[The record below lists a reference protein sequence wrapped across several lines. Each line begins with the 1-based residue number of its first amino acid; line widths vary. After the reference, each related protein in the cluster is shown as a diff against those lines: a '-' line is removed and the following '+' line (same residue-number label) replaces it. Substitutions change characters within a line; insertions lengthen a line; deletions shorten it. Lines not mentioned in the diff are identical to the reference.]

1 MKYKKRKK
9 KRKEA
14 NKELTMLQRW
24 LKLLRKIIWFYLG
37 SIRAILYQVYIT
49 LATSTKIGG
58 GGEPFEHVRKMYEEE
73 EKKEG
78 KKASSVIGKRSLSW
92 CDAATLEEV
101 KLIAKA
107 IGKNI
112 TLNDVFVSCASSAIA
127 RQLAEHRQL
136 FTTRTD
142 GPLSHKHHPYVNVAI
157 PVHLNG
163 GFLLP
168 GKSVGNNIGAMV
180 ARIPGEINNYDDNDT
195 TDSSVDTAVQR
206 LKTVHMSIQKIK
218 NTPAPLISYVMAK
231 FCSDFLPESVTKY
244 IFQNANA
251 NAAFVLTNSR
261 GSPKK
266 LHIRG
271 QPVESATAFFPLPP
285 GVPVGIVVGSYAGV
299 VSISVTAEK
308 WAIPDADKF
317 LGWMLEEYGRLR
329 DEAVMIERKGKGKE
343 IFKSS
348 E

>member
-1 MKYKKRKK
+1 
-9 KRKEA
+9 
-14 NKELTMLQRW
+14 
-24 LKLLRKIIWFYLG
+24 
-37 SIRAILYQVYIT
+37 
-49 LATSTKIGG
+49 
-58 GGEPFEHVRKMYEEE
+58 MYEEE

-168 GKSVGNNIGAMV
+168 
-180 ARIPGEINNYDDNDT
+180 
-195 TDSSVDTAVQR
+195 
-206 LKTVHMSIQKIK
+206 
-218 NTPAPLISYVMAK
+218 
-231 FCSDFLPESVTKY
+231 
-244 IFQNANA
+244 
-251 NAAFVLTNSR
+251 
-261 GSPKK
+261 
-266 LHIRG
+266 
-271 QPVESATAFFPLPP
+271 
-285 GVPVGIVVGSYAGV
+285 
-299 VSISVTAEK
+299 
-308 WAIPDADKF
+308 
-317 LGWMLEEYGRLR
+317 
-329 DEAVMIERKGKGKE
+329 
-343 IFKSS
+343 
-348 E
+348 